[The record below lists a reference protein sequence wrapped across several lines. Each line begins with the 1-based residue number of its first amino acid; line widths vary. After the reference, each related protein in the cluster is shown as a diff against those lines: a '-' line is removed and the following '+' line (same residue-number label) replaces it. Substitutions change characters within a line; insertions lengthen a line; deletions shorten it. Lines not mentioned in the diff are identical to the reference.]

1 MRTGLA
7 EKLQKLRKTAAIKF
21 IVDAVAPPPRANRP
35 KYRRRLVPATL
46 SPESSLCSRSKTAY
60 ACLKL
65 RFVLDAFSYSPA
77 SLCTFLRSVSFVLPA
92 IFIAET
98 SCPILRF
105 RVFAGARHLI
115 TSSSIQAFPRRLTL
129 SESSRIKLFLD
140 LAGHRRRKQG
150 FNSHRI
156 QVVYHQVLTYI
167 IETKGNNIS
176 IVVR

>member
-77 SLCTFLRSVSFVLPA
+77 SQCTFLRSVSFVLTDA
-92 IFIAET
+92 
-98 SCPILRF
+98 
-105 RVFAGARHLI
+105 ARH
-115 TSSSIQAFPRRLTL
+115 F
-129 SESSRIKLFLD
+129 
-140 LAGHRRRKQG
+140 RRRNELSNTAVSSLSRRSPPNNK
-150 FNSHRI
+150 
-156 QVVYHQVLTYI
+156 T
-167 IETKGNNIS
+167 NNIQLCPGIS
-176 IVVR
+176 ITAYSF